1 MKNDGVTSKQIV
13 SARIIILNHW
23 KARSRIGWFLQSI
36 PRKNPGE
43 KRYDDIDQAMTH
55 ADQMLLKFLPEQV
68 VDQVLQDV
76 SARIQALGEG
86 ESDAT
91 TINTEARMLIA
102 TLTYASLTMLDCEKG
117 LLARIAKCLYRTGSG
132 VSSSL
137 KNFQMKVKNGSLVD
151 NGAFDTDEG
160 WYDDEDE

>member
-1 MKNDGVTSKQIV
+1 M
-13 SARIIILNHW
+13 
-23 KARSRIGWFLQSI
+23 
-36 PRKNPGE
+36 
-43 KRYDDIDQAMTH
+43 
-55 ADQMLLKFLPEQV
+55 
-68 VDQVLQDV
+68 

-102 TLTYASLTMLDCEKG
+102 TLTYASLTMLHCEKG

-137 KNFQMKVKNGSLVD
+137 KNFQMKVKDGTLVD